1 MSFRYLSALLLCAAA
16 PALAVAPEA
25 MPISLRW
32 KALSVEDGHTVAAR
46 TLRNI
51 GDAPLSLA
59 GWSIAFSSISAPETA
74 GADGGAKVE
83 NIAGPLFRVRPT
95 APDRMLAPGE
105 TLVLTLNHEGRVDI
119 PDKAPVAPYVV
130 RDSAPDVGA
139 PIADYAAEPL
149 ASALPPPPP
158 AARRAAKEDL
168 PPVFPTPRVFSPL
181 PGVLAIEN
189 YPVDAPASLAS
200 EADFARRLFAGT
212 PASSGRRI
220 RLSIGAVAGMDS
232 PEAYRLQIDPGSGI
246 AITGASAAGVFHGL
260 QSLAQLSGV
269 ATGGVLPALDISDAP
284 RFPVRRLMIDVARN
298 FQSKETIISVI
309 DLMARYKLNSLHL
322 HLTDDE
328 GWRIAVPALPELTET
343 GARRAQD
350 YGEGRAL
357 PPAYGSAP
365 DGADRHGT
373 GYYSA
378 EDYIEILR
386 HAAERHIEV
395 VPEIEMPGHARA
407 AVHAMIERERRLRAS
422 GAAHADAFRLADPDD
437 ASVYT
442 SVQYYNDNVM
452 DPGLPSTYR
461 FIETVVDALA
471 DLHRRAGVPLQR
483 LHIGGDELAQGA
495 WEGSP
500 ASKRLLSSLHKHET
514 ADLWDYFYDHVISI
528 LEKRDIEPIGW
539 EELGLRKIRAGRDM
553 RQTVNGFFLKRRPTL
568 QVWNNF
574 GESEG
579 LAYRLANAGYDI
591 LISPATQFYLDM
603 AYRGDASEPG
613 HDWAAHTDVADVYA
627 LDPLAMRG
635 PTRLSAAGKAHIKGI
650 EATLFAETIR
660 DDWRVG
666 YMLMPRLLAFA
677 ERGWAPVPEW
687 TRKSGTERDAAL
699 ARDWSIFATKA
710 GTELLPALDREMPG
724 LFYRLPP
731 PNLTIENGR
740 VIADPVLPG
749 LVLRY
754 TTDGSAPTAL
764 SPVVAGPIAD
774 KGVIGVAAFS
784 TNGRAGRAS
793 RIENR

>member
-1 MSFRYLSALLLCAAA
+1 MSFRYFATLLLCAAT
-16 PALAVAPEA
+16 PALADAPRA
-25 MPISLRW
+25 VPISLRW
-32 KALSVEDGHTVAAR
+32 KALSVEDGHTIASLSV
-46 TLRNI
+46 RNT
-51 GDAPLSLA
+51 GDAPLPLD
-59 GWSIAFSSISAPETA
+59 GWSIAFSSISAPEAA
-74 GADGGAKVE
+74 GKNSGAKVE

-95 APDRMLAPGE
+95 AQGRKLAPGE

-119 PDKAPVAPYVV
+119 PDKAPVGPYVI
-130 RDSAPDVGA
+130 RDAAPDVGV
-139 PIADYAAEPL
+139 PVPDYASEPL
-149 ASALPPPPP
+149 TSQP
-158 AARRAAKEDL
+158 AATLLAAQRVAPENL
-168 PPVFPTPRVFSPL
+168 PPVFPTPRVFKRL
-181 PGVLAIEN
+181 PGFLAIGN
-189 YPVDAPASLAS
+189 YQIDAPASLAS
-200 EADFARRLFAGT
+200 EAGFARRLFAGT
-212 PASSGRRI
+212 PSGSARI

-232 PEAYRLQIDPGSGI
+232 PEAYRLRIDPDAGI

-260 QSLAQLSGV
+260 QSLAQLAG
-269 ATGGVLPALDISDAP
+269 AAKHGMLPALDISDAP

-298 FQSKETIISVI
+298 FQSKEAILSVI

-328 GWRIAVPALPELTET
+328 GWRIAIPALPELTEV

-407 AVHAMIERERRLRAS
+407 AVHAMIERERRLRTS
-422 GAAHADAFRLADPDD
+422 GAAGADAFRLSDPDD

-442 SVQYYNDNVM
+442 SVQYYSDNVM

-461 FIETVVDALA
+461 FIETVVDTLA

-500 ASKRLLSSLHKHET
+500 ASKRLLASLHKRET
-514 ADLWDYFYDHVISI
+514 ADLWDYFYDHVIAI
-528 LEKRDIEPIGW
+528 LEKRGIEPIGW
-539 EELGLRKIRAGRDM
+539 EELGLRKTRVGRDV

-579 LAYRLANAGYDI
+579 LAYRLADGGYDV

-603 AYRGDASEPG
+603 AYRRDASEPG
-613 HDWAAHTDVADVYA
+613 HDWAAYTDVADVYA
-627 LDPLAMRG
+627 LDPLAMRS
-635 PTRLSAAGKAHIKGI
+635 PTRPGPAALTHIKGI
-650 EATLFAETIR
+650 EATLFAETVR
-660 DDWRVG
+660 DDWRLG

-677 ERGWAPVPEW
+677 ERGWAPAPEW
-687 TRKSGTERDAAL
+687 AGKSGSARDAAL

-731 PNLTIENGR
+731 PTLSVEDGR

-749 LVLRY
+749 LTLRY

-774 KGVIGVAAFS
+774 KGVISVAAFS